1 MRRRAFLATVG
12 ASSVALAGCL
22 GASGSADAEYDI
34 GMSTSAFR
42 PVEFAVAPGTTVRWY
57 NTSKS
62 SHTITALDGEIPEDA
77 DYFASGG
84 HESQDAAVAGWNRG
98 QGGALEPGE
107 SYEHTFEVPGT
118 YRYYCI
124 PHEAAGM
131 FGVVEVT
138 EDATRT
144 PADGT
149 ATP

>member
-1 MRRRAFLATVG
+1 MRRRAFLAAAG
-12 ASSVALAGCL
+12 SSTVALAGCFGA
-22 GASGSADAEYDI
+22 GASGDADYDI

-42 PVEFAVAPGTTVRWY
+42 PVEYAVAPGTTVRWY

-62 SHTITALDGEIPEDA
+62 SHTVTALDDEIPDEA

-84 HESQDAAVAGWNRG
+84 HDSQAAAVEAWNG
-98 QGGALEPGE
+98 GHGGALEPSQ

-144 PADGT
+144 PLD
-149 ATP
+149 